1 MMQAL
6 IWQVNTNLTYF
17 LYLNNAI
24 DVSRVVTTSKVTA
37 ITGMMIV
44 VKSETKQKINR
55 KNYSNKMY

>member
-17 LYLNNAI
+17 LYLSNAI
-24 DVSRVVTTSKVTA
+24 DVSRVVTTSIVTT